1 MRHPR
6 LSSLTHPA
14 PTRPAGQAGPAA
26 GLLPKRDLAVAW
38 SLVVLIAALAWV
50 LTVGQ
55 ARDMGVEPGTMGM
68 AVPVFLLL
76 WVTMMAAMMLPSMA
90 PVAITWARGIGRRS
104 SGWLRAARTTEFVGG
119 YLLVWAAFGLL
130 AYGALA
136 LTGDLVDDHPDTG
149 RWIGAGAFL
158 LAGLYQLG
166 PLKNVCLRHC
176 RAPMSQLM
184 HYAGFRPPARDLR
197 VGVHHGAYCVG
208 CCAGLM
214 VVLIPL
220 GMMNVAAMAGLAV
233 VIFAEKLFR
242 WGPPLSRVV
251 GVAFVVFAVLAP
263 FQSWLLPGL
272 QSPMPSM
279 GGM

>member
-1 MRHPR
+1 MQRPR

-14 PTRPAGQAGPAA
+14 QARPVGQAGA
-26 GLLPKRDLAVAW
+26 LLPKRDLAVAW
-38 SLVVLIAALAWV
+38 SLVVVIAALAWV

-68 AVPVFLLL
+68 AVPLFLLL

-90 PVAITWARGIGRRS
+90 PVALTWVRAIGRS
-104 SGWLRAARTTEFVGG
+104 TSGWLRAARTAQFVGG
-119 YLLVWAAFGLL
+119 YLLVWTAFGLL

-136 LTGDLVDDHPDTG
+136 LTGDLVDDHPDAG
-149 RWIGAGAFL
+149 RWIGAVAFL

-176 RAPMSQLM
+176 RDPMGHLI
-184 HYAGFRPPARDLR
+184 HYSGFRPPARDLR
-197 VGVHHGAYCVG
+197 VGAHHGAYCVG

-214 VVLIPL
+214 VVLVPL
-220 GMMNVAAMAGLAV
+220 GVMNVAAMAGLAV
-233 VIFAEKLFR
+233 VIFAEKLFSR
-242 WGPPLSRVV
+242 GPLLSRLV
-251 GVAFVVFAVLAP
+251 GVAFLVFAVLAP

-272 QSPMPSM
+272 QNAVPAMD
-279 GGM
+279 GM